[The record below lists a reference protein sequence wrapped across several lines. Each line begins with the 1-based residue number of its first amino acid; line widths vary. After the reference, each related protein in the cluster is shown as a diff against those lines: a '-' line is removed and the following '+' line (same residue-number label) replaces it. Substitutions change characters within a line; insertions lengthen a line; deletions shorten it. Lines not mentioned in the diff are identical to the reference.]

1 MLAVR
6 ASGPAPNGKPDRPV
20 RGANGCESMTR
31 MDGAAPVRQPEED
44 EDVALLDSVAGRDQA
59 AFTVLFDRYGG
70 PVLGFLTRLL
80 GDRSEAEEVLQETFF
95 QVWEQ
100 ADRYRPE
107 RASPRSWIYLLARSR
122 ALDRIRSRTS
132 RQRRESEEAVGG
144 IGLHAEAAGPGT
156 DVESRV
162 DATRLLAVLQEEQR
176 QCVELSFFQGL
187 SLSQIAEQL
196 EVPLGT
202 VKSRY
207 LYGMRKLRTAW
218 AERS

>member
-1 MLAVR
+1 
-6 ASGPAPNGKPDRPV
+6 
-20 RGANGCESMTR
+20 
-31 MDGAAPVRQPEED
+31 MDGAPVRQPEEG

-70 PVLGFLTRLL
+70 PVLGFLTRML

-144 IGLHAEAAGPGT
+144 IGLYAAAAGPGT

-162 DATRLLAVLQEEQR
+162 DATRLLAALQEEQR

-187 SLSQIAEQL
+187 SLSQIAERL

-207 LYGMRKLRTAW
+207 LYGMRKLRAAW

>member
-1 MLAVR
+1 MPAMDAATEPRRQLADD
-6 ASGPAPNGKPDRPV
+6 A
-20 RGANGCESMTR
+20 
-31 MDGAAPVRQPEED
+31 EE
-44 EDVALLDSVAGRDQA
+44 VALLGSIADGDQA
-59 AFTVLFDRYGG
+59 AFAVLFDRYGAS
-70 PVLGFLTRLL
+70 VLGFLTRLL
-80 GDRSEAEEVLQETFF
+80 GDRGEAEEVLQEAFF

-122 ALDRIRSRTS
+122 ALDRLRARSS
-132 RQRRESEEAVGG
+132 RQRRESEEAIGG
-144 IGLHAEAAGPGT
+144 VGLHAAAAEPAAA
-156 DVESRV
+156 VESRV
-162 DATRLLAVLQEEQR
+162 DASRLLAVLHEDQR

-187 SLSQIAEQL
+187 SLSQIAERL

>member
-1 MLAVR
+1 M
-6 ASGPAPNGKPDRPV
+6 GGGD
-20 RGANGCESMTR
+20 
-31 MDGAAPVRQPEED
+31 AAPPQVD
-44 EDVALLDSVAGRDQA
+44 DDVALLDSVAGRDQSAFA
-59 AFTVLFDRYGG
+59 ALFDRYGG

-80 GDRSEAEEVLQETFF
+80 GDLGEAEEVLQETFF

-122 ALDRIRSRTS
+122 ALDRIRSRAS
-132 RQRRESEEAVGG
+132 RQRRESVESVAD
-144 IGLHAEAAGPGT
+144 IGLHGEAMEPAAE
-156 DVESRV
+156 VESRV
-162 DATRLLAVLQEEQR
+162 DAARLLAVLQEDQR
-176 QCVELSFFQGL
+176 ECVELSFFQGL
-187 SLSQIAEQL
+187 SLSQIAERL
-196 EVPLGT
+196 GVPLGT